1 MADITVNT
9 FVHFLG
15 RLKKKLINNLKV
27 KKCGGKSV
35 GSRRQIS
42 YFTREKPV
50 EYIVVVENV
59 INGSTQEMLAI
70 CHRKY
75 TSVHLINDF

>member
-1 MADITVNT
+1 MADITVIN
-9 FVHFLG
+9 FVHFVG
-15 RLKKKLINNLKV
+15 RLKIKLTNNLKV
-27 KKCGGKSV
+27 KKCGRRSV

-42 YFTREKPV
+42 YFKREKPV

-70 CHRKY
+70 CHTKY

>member
-1 MADITVNT
+1 MADTTVNT

-15 RLKKKLINNLKV
+15 RLKKKLMNNFNV
-27 KKCGGKSV
+27 KRCGVKSV
-35 GSRRQIS
+35 GCRRQIS
-42 YFTREKPV
+42 YLKREKPV
-50 EYIVVVENV
+50 EYIVVV

-70 CHRKY
+70 CHTKY